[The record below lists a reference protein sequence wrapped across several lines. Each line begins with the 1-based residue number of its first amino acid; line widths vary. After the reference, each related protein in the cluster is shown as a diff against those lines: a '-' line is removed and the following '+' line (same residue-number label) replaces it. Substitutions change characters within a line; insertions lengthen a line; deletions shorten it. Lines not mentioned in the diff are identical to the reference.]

1 MRTLF
6 ARVRNEGTLTTAT
19 ASAAG
24 ALTSTALAAG
34 VGTILSVLGFL
45 RCAGAF
51 TGRLPKN
58 TGRQSDLGF
67 TGLGL

>member
-24 ALTSTALAAG
+24 AMTSTALAAG
-34 VGTILSVLGFL
+34 VRAFLSVRGFL
-45 RCAGAF
+45 QRVGAF

-58 TGRQSDLGF
+58 AGRQSDLGF